1 VQTRQREESGCAQ
14 CELDSNRVEREC
26 DLIRLR
32 PVQEP
37 RIDQGMH
44 IAVDSLHIAVDSS
57 RDLADGERPMT
68 GHGFEHGPTLGRED
82 FDWLR
87 NAPDYDLGE
96 GVFREDMA
104 LFGERL
110 RSGVSWRLSVV
121 SSENSLY

>member
-1 VQTRQREESGCAQ
+1 
-14 CELDSNRVEREC
+14 
-26 DLIRLR
+26 
-32 PVQEP
+32 
-37 RIDQGMH
+37 MH